1 MKIAI
6 PYQNGQVFPH
16 FGHAPQFKFYT
27 IESGMILH
35 TEVVETAGS
44 GHSAVTAFLMRG
56 GVDTLICGS
65 IGAGAQTAVAGAN
78 IRLYAGV
85 SGDADQAVL
94 ALLAGKLVHDP
105 LLFTAATTTVST
117 TAAGITAT
125 DKEACTMTLTE
136 RAAAAAELKTTGQCN
151 CTQSVVKVF
160 EDKLPVEGDT
170 LQMLAAGYAAGMGCL
185 ESTCG
190 ALIGAV
196 MVAGILTEGRG
207 TPAVAR
213 ALVRS
218 FEQRCGATICKELKG
233 VATGVPLCPC
243 PECVRNAVL
252 ALGDVLPDAVKE

>member
-85 SGDADQAVL
+85 SGDADKAVL

-105 LLFTAATTTVST
+105 TAVHCGHHDGEHHCGGQEYFGLRLSKNICRGEHCSPVPT
-117 TAAGITAT
+117 
-125 DKEACTMTLTE
+125 CLT
-136 RAAAAAELKTTGQCN
+136 R
-151 CTQSVVKVF
+151 
-160 EDKLPVEGDT
+160 KLSRK
-170 LQMLAAGYAAGMGCL
+170 M
-185 ESTCG
+185 
-190 ALIGAV
+190 
-196 MVAGILTEGRG
+196 
-207 TPAVAR
+207 
-213 ALVRS
+213 
-218 FEQRCGATICKELKG
+218 RCGGKL
-233 VATGVPLCPC
+233 TGDQWSPLHTQQGKTCPS
-243 PECVRNAVL
+243 PS
-252 ALGDVLPDAVKE
+252 PQKT